1 MSMSTSATLVI
12 ATLGI
17 LISVTE
23 AKNPTKGKTLAV
35 RLQVDMHDNNEVVFK
50 DLEVGWVPAYTA
62 IAALLLPLIT
72 PTKPTPMVPTA
83 STQLH
88 PTHYNNALAHA
99 LAHAKDG
106 IEEVMYH
113 PISEKLMKKQEPL
126 LDGS

>member
-1 MSMSTSATLVI
+1 MSTSATLVI

-50 DLEVGWVPAYTA
+50 DLEVGWVPAYIA
-62 IAALLLPLIT
+62 ITALLLPLIT

-88 PTHYNNALAHA
+88 PTHYNNAHALAH
-99 LAHAKDG
+99 AHAKDG